1 MSEAGTAFN
10 LVLLLLFVKTTEKE
24 IETLH
29 ECETKLK
36 CHIEVGSPKQT
47 LI

>member
-1 MSEAGTAFN
+1 MSEPATAFN
-10 LVLLLLFVKTTEKE
+10 LVLLLLVVETTEKE
-24 IETLH
+24 IKTLH
-29 ECETKLK
+29 ECGTKLK